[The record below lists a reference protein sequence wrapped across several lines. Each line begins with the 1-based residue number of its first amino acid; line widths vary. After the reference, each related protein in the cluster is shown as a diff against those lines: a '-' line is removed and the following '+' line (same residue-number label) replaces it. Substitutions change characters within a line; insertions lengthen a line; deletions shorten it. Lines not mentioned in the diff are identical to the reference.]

1 MLTGTPKVLRM
12 KEGYHGEIGKQFS
25 IIFRCVGQPD
35 VPTLQIKS
43 QKRDTGPMFNV
54 STMRD
59 LVEITIYGI
68 LLSTNGT
75 TVTMTFGVI
84 KDWFNITYELTAE
97 NSVGVS
103 NHSFF
108 VDSHGKFE

>member
-1 MLTGTPKVLRM
+1 M
-12 KEGYHGEIGKQFS
+12 KDGYHGEIGKQFS
-25 IIFRCVGQPD
+25 MIFRSVGQPD
-35 VPTLQIKS
+35 LPTLKINTKN
-43 QKRDTGPMFNV
+43 RDIGPMFNV
-54 STMRD
+54 TTMRD
-59 LVEITIYGI
+59 LVEIAIYGI
-68 LLSTNGT
+68 LLSTKCT

-84 KDWFNITYELTAE
+84 KDWFNTTYELTAE